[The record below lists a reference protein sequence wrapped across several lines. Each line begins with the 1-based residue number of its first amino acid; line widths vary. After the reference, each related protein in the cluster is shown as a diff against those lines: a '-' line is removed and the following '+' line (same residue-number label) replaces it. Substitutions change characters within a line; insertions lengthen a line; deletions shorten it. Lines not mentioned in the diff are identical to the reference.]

1 MALHNN
7 QFIERNFLE
16 EVGSAPYFQQG
27 RRITT
32 IVNGTITE
40 KYLWQGQTRLLAI
53 YDGSNNLITRFN
65 YADGRMPV
73 SMTSGGNTYYL
84 TYDQVGSLR
93 LITDSSGNVVKRVD
107 YDSFGNIIAD
117 TNPGFNVMF
126 GFAGGLQDPDT
137 GLVRFGYRDYN
148 PDTGR
153 WTAKDPIFFAGG
165 DTDLYGYVLND
176 PVNGIDPSGLWRLP
190 DYWSG
195 NLNIGVPGTGGLL
208 SWSITASLDRYG
220 NWYWSALGAGVGKAF
235 MEGTSF
241 SVTANWLNQQGQP
254 CEQKLQNFLSG
265 NGFNFTAGAGAGISE
280 SWSPGNGTSTGFG
293 LVSPQIGGSYNYS
306 FQGGNTGARW

>member
-7 QFIERNFLE
+7 QFIERNFLEEVGE

-153 WTAKDPIFFAGG
+153 WTAKDPILFAGG

-176 PVNGIDPSGLWRLP
+176 PIMLVDPWGLKTQEEINAFNDMMSKEVGEMGDAAAVYAKIMEVIDKFFYL
-190 DYWSG
+190 D
-195 NLNIGVPGTGGLL
+195 VPTKVVEKTKEKIDKLKK
-208 SWSITASLDRYG
+208 D
-220 NWYWSALGAGVGKAF
+220 KK
-235 MEGTSF
+235 EKPK
-241 SVTANWLNQQGQP
+241 P
-254 CEQKLQNFLSG
+254 CKL
-265 NGFNFTAGAGAGISE
+265 
-280 SWSPGNGTSTGFG
+280 
-293 LVSPQIGGSYNYS
+293 
-306 FQGGNTGARW
+306 